1 MTKQNTISADR
12 IITAVEPQE
21 LGQLVLTLDAEL
33 LRTPPRPKPLR
44 QESYDEE
51 FDFCTLFYDAFVM
64 ADCSHIRLVGPSLLN
79 LKSHI
84 ENGSVRALGQGADG
98 RPAPVT
104 FKLTSLQKTDQ
115 LDVVFDKPL
124 DTAKLE
130 FDFGGLGKHRVTVND
145 NNSDIFAGRRVVF
158 TMFKYE
164 PLPWLVDWADFNV
177 KYHGADALLV
187 YHNNS
192 VHYSTA
198 EISEALAAVEGL
210 ERVVVVHWPFK
221 YGPGADGTGHW
232 DSTFCQLGMFAQA
245 RARYLAK
252 AKSVLNT
259 DIDELVITE
268 GHKSLFEM
276 AEQSTEG
283 YVPFGGVAIAG
294 EETVADASEHRRHKD
309 FTRRGD
315 TPFGGAVGRK
325 WVVVPHLCQP
335 ENQWVVHGVKGMAV
349 NEALSAKATLCHFMG
364 ISTHWKPGANRGWKN
379 ARKFPRLE
387 EAYAKI
393 GWE

>member
-1 MTKQNTISADR
+1 M
-12 IITAVEPQE
+12 
-21 LGQLVLTLDAEL
+21 
-33 LRTPPRPKPLR
+33 
-44 QESYDEE
+44 
-51 FDFCTLFYDAFVM
+51 
-64 ADCSHIRLVGPSLLN
+64 
-79 LKSHI
+79 
-84 ENGSVRALGQGADG
+84 
-98 RPAPVT
+98 
-104 FKLTSLQKTDQ
+104 
-115 LDVVFDKPL
+115 FDKPL